1 MVPVDEVRLVIVPEA
16 EVRSSIVAVEMVV
29 VANCEVPVT
38 TKVFVVVA
46 FTEVKLS
53 IIPVRAWKILAKRL
67 VEVEFVEDELI
78 VKKLVEVLF
87 LVVRLMIV
95 AEATVRSEIVV
106 VASVVVPVTVK
117 RLDTDEVPAKRSM
130 KLPFVVKKVS
140 VKKLVAEALVKKPF

>member
-67 VEVEFVEDELI
+67 VEVE
-78 VKKLVEVLF
+78 
-87 LVVRLMIV
+87 
-95 AEATVRSEIVV
+95 
-106 VASVVVPVTVK
+106 
-117 RLDTDEVPAKRSM
+117 
-130 KLPFVVKKVS
+130 
-140 VKKLVAEALVKKPF
+140 